1 MRRSNKNFLLITIL
15 ALSILSTTL
24 VESYPFAFAQNG
36 TNESGI
42 ITSDA
47 TWTKANSPYTLVGP
61 IAVNN
66 GVKLTIEPGVTI
78 NLADYYIQVN
88 GTLVA
93 KGTSADKIYF
103 NGGAKSPN
111 GAIAFTSRSTSW
123 NQLTGSGCLIED
135 AIINA
140 PSIAISID
148 KASPKINQNIITGYY
163 AVGVLSGSPDISNN
177 VINGQVGVSS
187 SDSVTI
193 TGNTITGTI
202 YANKG
207 TVISKNTI
215 IGENGG
221 VGIYCSGASITDNK
235 IVGFDQGISTIDYVS
250 NIERN
255 TIAYNDVGIQVGMPD
270 IDYTFSQMP
279 PTQHDFQVTIQNN
292 LITKNSKGISVTHLP
307 LNVEV
312 AHFKATITNNNI
324 LKNFDFN
331 FYLADT
337 PISIN
342 AANNWWGTTD
352 TQAIREKIH
361 DFEDDFNVGN
371 VTIVPFLTSND
382 PQAPDPNTP
391 LPTINPSPTQ
401 TPTSPAASTTPISS
415 IPQNTTSLPSGTQAE
430 FYIIIAVLLVII
442 VILLI
447 IVLTVML
454 MLRKE
459 RKIKDRTV

>member
-15 ALSILSTTL
+15 TLSILSTTL

-42 ITSDA
+42 ITSDV

-61 IAVNN
+61 VAVND
-66 GVKLTIEPGVTI
+66 GVKLTIEPGATI

-88 GTLVA
+88 GTFVA
-93 KGTSADKIYF
+93 KGTNADKIYF
-103 NGGAKSPN
+103 NGGPKSPN

-123 NQLTGSGCLIED
+123 NQQTDSGCLIED

-148 KASPKINQNIITGYY
+148 KTSPKINQNIITAYY
-163 AVGVLSGSPDISNN
+163 AVTVYSGSPTISNN
-177 VINGQVGVSS
+177 IIVGGVSAGS
-187 SDSVTI
+187 SDSITI

-207 TVISKNTI
+207 AAISKNTI
-215 IGENGG
+215 LGPGEE
-221 VGIYCSGASITDNK
+221 VGIYSSGATITDNK
-235 IVGFDQGISTIDYVS
+235 IVGFDQGISIFDYVS
-250 NIERN
+250 DIERN
-255 TIAYNDVGIQVGMPD
+255 TIAYNAVGIQVGMPD
-270 IDYTFSQMP
+270 TDYSFSQMP

-312 AHFKATITNNNI
+312 AHFKATIRNNNI
-324 LKNFDFN
+324 LKNVDYN

-342 AANNWWGTTD
+342 VANNWWGTTD
-352 TQAIREKIH
+352 TTAIREKIH

-371 VTIVPFLTSND
+371 VTFVPFLTSID

-391 LPTINPSPTQ
+391 LPTISPLPTQ
-401 TPTSPAASTTPISS
+401 TPTSPATSTTPVSS
-415 IPQNTTSLPSGTQAE
+415 IPQNPTSPPFGTQAE
-430 FYIIIAVLLVII
+430 FYIIIATLLVII

-447 IVLTVML
+447 VVLTVML

-459 RKIKDRTV
+459 RKIKDRK